1 MILILYI
8 DIVMKNRHLILFILF
23 ISSFIVIS
31 YFFFDRQVV
40 WFLVRHHSRDLGLL
54 KIFANSITYVISI
67 FVFIF
72 YFYFLIKI
80 MTKSVNRL
88 DKSLLIVSN
97 AIIIGQFLK
106 EVFKTIFGR
115 YWAATFTCNNPSLI
129 SSHVYGFNWFK
140 SGSAFASFPS
150 GHATFIFSFSVSMFL
165 VFPKLRWIWV
175 LLAILVTV
183 GQIGMY
189 YHYVS
194 DVLAGALLGGLVGL
208 FAVKYKVNS

>member
-1 MILILYI
+1 MKTSRLIFFIILI
-8 DIVMKNRHLILFILF
+8 
-23 ISSFIVIS
+23 SFLIVIS
-31 YFFFDRQVV
+31 YFYFDRQVV
-40 WFLVRHHSRDLGLL
+40 WFLVKHHSRDISFL
-54 KIFANSITYVISI
+54 KVFANSITYVISI

-88 DKSLLIVSN
+88 DKSFLIVSN

-129 SSHVYGFNWFK
+129 SNHVYGFNWFK

-150 GHATFIFSFSVSMFL
+150 GHATFIFSFSVSMFFL
-165 VFPKLRWIWV
+165 FPKLRWLWI

-208 FAVKYKVNS
+208 FAVRYTINS